1 MSYSFTVMSPEGIS
15 CFTVGETA
23 PCKMTTEGAALHV
36 SPQGLT
42 VVLSMPSPT
51 ALEIDAIRGKVP
63 GRAGVMVT
71 GRLGFLVFDLGN
83 GVKFE
88 CPFDAGVEDPEN
100 VPVLENLTPE
110 SRLGL
115 LIVASDPTDQRI
127 VALRF
132 TTLSPRATQ
141 LISQTFRKQMAKPV
155 TRQQNIADVQSAY
168 QRYPS
173 VLDMIRAAT
182 VFDKIGQ

>member
-1 MSYSFTVMSPEGIS
+1 MSFSLTVMSPEGFS
-15 CFTVGETA
+15 CFTVGETS
-23 PCKMTTEGAALHV
+23 PYKMPAEGAALHI

-42 VVLSMPSPT
+42 VVLSMSGPT

-63 GRAGVMVT
+63 GRAGVVVT

-88 CPFDAGVEDPEN
+88 CPFDAGVENPDN
-100 VPVLENLTPE
+100 VPVLERLTPE

-115 LIVASDPTDQRI
+115 LIVASDPTDHRI
-127 VALRF
+127 FALRF
-132 TTLSPRATQ
+132 CTLSPTATQ
-141 LISQTFRKQMAKPV
+141 LISQTFRKQMAEPV

-168 QRYPS
+168 KRYPS
-173 VLDMIRAAT
+173 VLDMIRAAA
-182 VFDKIGQ
+182 VFDTIGR

>member
-1 MSYSFTVMSPEGIS
+1 MSYSITVMSPEGFS

-23 PCKMTTEGAALHV
+23 PYKMTTEGAALHI

-51 ALEIDAIRGKVP
+51 ALEIDAIRGKVS

-88 CPFDAGVEDPEN
+88 CPFDAGVEDPNN

-115 LIVASDPTDQRI
+115 LIVASDPYRPTDYR
-127 VALRF
+127 VALRDAF
-132 TTLSPRATQ
+132 SEGHAVDLEDIPRADG
-141 LISQTFRKQMAKPV
+141 KAGDK
-155 TRQQNIADVQSAY
+155 AAEHC
-168 QRYPS
+168 QRPKRVPALS
-173 VLDMIRAAT
+173 ERA
-182 VFDKIGQ
+182 